1 MRQVTFLGLAALSI
15 VASTGAA
22 CSSGPDRGEPNP
34 PRLWLDLDGVET
46 AVRLVATEP
55 REY

>member
-15 VASTGAA
+15 VASS